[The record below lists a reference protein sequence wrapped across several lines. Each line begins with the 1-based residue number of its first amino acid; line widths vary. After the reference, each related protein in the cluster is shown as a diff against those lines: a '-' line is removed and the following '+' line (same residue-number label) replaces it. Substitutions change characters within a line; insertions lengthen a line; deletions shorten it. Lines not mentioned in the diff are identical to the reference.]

1 MTETANTS
9 SFMVKRQ
16 PKSCVAVKTPK
27 DNEEWDKNVRD
38 LEVEIKI
45 LTAVNERRWA
55 WPDDHIIR
63 MLAQSVIS
71 QFYSL
76 IFFNVFYIH

>member
-1 MTETANTS
+1 MAETANTR
-9 SFMVKRQ
+9 FIM
-16 PKSCVAVKTPK
+16 SCVAVKTPK
-27 DNEEWDKNVRD
+27 GSEEWVDHSRD
-38 LEVEIKI
+38 LDVEFSI

-76 IFFNVFYIH
+76 IFFNVFYCSF